1 MEKSGTTEC
10 VFFEDEPSVPYINPV
25 DYLKNLY
32 TVGFEEVRNS
42 DGTFTGKKATGE
54 NMTVD
59 PDAELDAL
67 YGY

>member
-1 MEKSGTTEC
+1 MEKSGMTER

-42 DGTFTGKKATGE
+42 DGTFTVKKPRARI
-54 NMTVD
+54 
-59 PDAELDAL
+59 
-67 YGY
+67 